1 MENKFKVVHEVIF
14 PSIMRGKVCSGVIR
28 YVRVQQDVMTFLRS
42 LGTKF
47 AVVS

>member
-1 MENKFKVVHEVIF
+1 MNKFKVVHEVIF
-14 PSIMRGKVCSGVIR
+14 LSIMKGKMCSGVIR
-28 YVRVQQDVMTFLRS
+28 YVRVRQDVMTFLKS